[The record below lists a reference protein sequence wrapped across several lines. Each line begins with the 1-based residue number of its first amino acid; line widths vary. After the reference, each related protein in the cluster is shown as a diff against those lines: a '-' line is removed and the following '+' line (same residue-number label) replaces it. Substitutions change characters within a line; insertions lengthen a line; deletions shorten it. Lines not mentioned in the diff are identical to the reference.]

1 MPLTP
6 GSASPHRQENDSG
19 AFPSTSVPGTAIGAP
34 VSRHD
39 DISAIN
45 VFANELEGIANKL
58 SSLMP
63 AMRAVRQALSDIT
76 PEAAWDRQYGG
87 SADPSA
93 AARPEA
99 LSFARIER
107 ARQRVLK
114 IVREP
119 WDDQGGTP

>member
-1 MPLTP
+1 
-6 GSASPHRQENDSG
+6 
-19 AFPSTSVPGTAIGAP
+19 

-45 VFANELEGIANKL
+45 AFANELEIIANKL

-63 AMRAVRQALSDIT
+63 AMRATRQGLSDIT
-76 PEAAWDRQYGG
+76 PGVAWDRQYG
-87 SADPSA
+87 SAEPFA
-93 AARPEA
+93 AATPEA

-114 IVREP
+114 ILREP
-119 WDDQGGTP
+119 WDDE